1 MFTGL
6 VQQVGVIRRL
16 ERSGAGWSV
25 AIAHDPWPDALIL
38 GESVAV
44 QGACLTVTALL
55 PDGFTADLLD
65 ETLRRTALRR
75 LGPDARVNL
84 ERALAWGGRLG
95 GHLVSGHVDEC
106 GTLFSVE
113 TRGRDAAWRV
123 RCSPEL
129 AGHTVRKGSVTLD
142 GVSLTVTDVGGDWLE
157 VNLIPHTLRT
167 TTLGD
172 RQPGDALNVE
182 GDLLGK
188 YVARLLGRDARG
200 GITLQMLEENGFA

>member
-6 VQQVGVIRRL
+6 VQRMGVIRRL
-16 ERSGAGWSV
+16 ERSGAGWSL
-25 AIAHDPWPDALIL
+25 AITHDPWPDALVI

-123 RCSPEL
+123 LNALEIIDISNNLGDTKSL
-129 AGHTVRKGSVTLD
+129 AVH
-142 GVSLTVTDVGGDWLE
+142 
-157 VNLIPHTLRT
+157 PAT
-167 TTLGD
+167 TTHRSMTDEQRAEVGVTEGCIRLSVGLEGLGD
-172 RQPGDALNVE
+172 LTRDLNRAL
-182 GDLLGK
+182 DK
-188 YVARLLGRDARG
+188 A
-200 GITLQMLEENGFA
+200 

>member
-6 VQQVGVIRRL
+6 VQRMGVIRRL
-16 ERSGAGWSV
+16 ERSGAGWSL
-25 AIAHDPWPDALIL
+25 AITHDPWPDALVI

-65 ETLRRTALRR
+65 ETLQRTALQR
-75 LGPDARVNL
+75 LGPGARVNL
-84 ERALAWGGRLG
+84 ERALALGDRLG

-106 GTLFSVE
+106 GTLLSVE
-113 TRGRDAAWRV
+113 ARGRDAVWRV

-129 AGHTVRKGSVTLD
+129 ASHTVRKGSVTLD
-142 GVSLTVTDVGGDWLE
+142 GVSLTVTDVGENWIE
-157 VNLIPHTLRT
+157 VNLIPHTLRI

-172 RQPGDALNVE
+172 RQLGDALNVE

-188 YVARLLGRDARG
+188 YVARLLGRDTRSGLTA
-200 GITLQMLEENGFA
+200 QMLEENGFI